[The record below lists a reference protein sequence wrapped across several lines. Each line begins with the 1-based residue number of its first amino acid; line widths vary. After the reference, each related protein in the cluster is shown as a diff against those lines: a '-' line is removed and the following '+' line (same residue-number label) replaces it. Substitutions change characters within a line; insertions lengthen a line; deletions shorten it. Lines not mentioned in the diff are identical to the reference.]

1 MDISYKHPDCY
12 MDPDPYFEQ
21 YMGGST
27 NINMSHV
34 YITDNDFTMD
44 KITDNLL
51 EFSQSIDPNEK
62 NLIFDIDGTIFDST
76 AQCIDFKEGIRP
88 YFNELL
94 VRCHKNNYKIY
105 IWTAG
110 SRSHAIRIFN
120 AITHNQYIV
129 SVLCRGDSWFNAFQI
144 EKKLRLLSSDIR
156 NILLIENSHTIA
168 IGQEDNVIIVPT
180 YNISDRLID
189 HVMTDL
195 IEIFNQIPSKFHL
208 NEYVKYHLISAL
220 TDSYDQSLTKIVKI
234 RHLIPRL
241 C

>member
-1 MDISYKHPDCY
+1 MH
-12 MDPDPYFEQ
+12 
-21 YMGGST
+21 
-27 NINMSHV
+27 
-34 YITDNDFTMD
+34 
-44 KITDNLL
+44 
-51 EFSQSIDPNEK
+51 
-62 NLIFDIDGTIFDST
+62 
-76 AQCIDFKEGIRP
+76 FK
-88 YFNELL
+88 L
-94 VRCHKNNYKIY
+94 
-105 IWTAG
+105 
-110 SRSHAIRIFN
+110 
-120 AITHNQYIV
+120 
-129 SVLCRGDSWFNAFQI
+129 
-144 EKKLRLLSSDIR
+144 KKLRLLSSDIR